1 MVLLDNELILINNM
15 ENKYKI
21 SVDTMTSEEIKL
33 EMKNFETL
41 HDTMK
46 NKVLGMLDEMDLI
59 NKYYT
64 EGEEELKKRGV
75 L

>member
-1 MVLLDNELILINNM
+1 M

-46 NKVLGMLDEMDLI
+46 NKVLSMLDEMDLI